1 MKKELISIR
10 SEYVNEI
17 KKELLGP
24 GSESLINDLEHEIIS
39 SHPKDRYSIGILYPQ
54 NQPIGFDNDE
64 VSEKNNNDNCV
75 STSNDEEEDCVSKVS
90 DKKYSNTSD
99 SEDNI
104 DEDIA
109 LALQNKPSSMGI
121 TFFAKGRSNKVK
133 CKISFATYRKTK
145 QEDLVVPFCPKNIDT
160 YELPLQLQSYY
171 SYDKKN
177 RLLKRISKYPKQ
189 ISELKE
195 DLEKNGYIDTDNII
209 NKLYDINSI
218 ASGYVRVPHEATL
231 TLNFNESDYIDN
243 NAEIDETNAKV
254 TAYRKKISEDI
265 FSISIMLINTSETEQ
280 EGCLFQSKIV
290 VSTEDNDFVFFDYS
304 GSIDYELLDEEE
316 KSLELL
322 YRNKH
327 IYATGLGVA
336 TDWKIDEYGKGIVFS
351 DFFPAKEIPSMSFSL
366 PDDSTIDKT
375 VLSMKYLS
383 DLNTTSNKNEKLE
396 LLKLFIGLYE
406 NWIENINKS
415 IPNLQ
420 KKFRETASKNVDNC
434 KLSFER
440 MKSGIATLEQNSN
453 AWSAFELAN
462 RAMFMQRIHI
472 NMPKH
477 LSKTNVYDGDEE
489 LIDWLNRLNYNS
501 EPDNHYW
508 RPFQLAFLLMSINSI
523 VDDKSIDRELVD
535 LIWFPTGGGKTEA
548 YLGLSAFTIFYR
560 KLEFSKES
568 GGTAII
574 MRYTLRLLTAQ
585 QFTRAS
591 VLICACEYI
600 RKDCKSKHSKYKK
613 YPLGNDEITIGL
625 WIGGDHTPN
634 SNQGNRNSAKELLDK
649 LTDANSQNLNYCKD
663 RYNKFQVL
671 KCPWCSTKLVKDIV
685 NNKIVGDFGYQM
697 KRNRHFIFHCPQQD
711 CEFNSSLPIQVVD
724 EELYSNPPTLLFATV
739 DKFAMMPWNDK
750 VASFFGIES
759 NNRAPEL
766 IIQDELHLISGP
778 LGTMVGLYE
787 TAIDYLCSSKGHKTK
802 IIAST
807 ATIRKAKEQCAA
819 LYNRNVAQFPAPGLS
834 AEDSFFARE
843 ESIDHENEKFGRLYV
858 GLMPSGKTKATME
871 IRSIA
876 ALTQSIYDMDLV
888 DDYKDLFWTTT
899 VYFNS
904 LKELG
909 KCTTL
914 VEDDVKDAIRRLG
927 VRKRAHWRR
936 IGIPDEL
943 TSRVSTTELNATLDK
958 LEHIC
963 YKKENEGKPPYPSN
977 ILLATNM
984 ISVGIDVSRLNV
996 MLMVGQ
1002 PKLTSEYIQASSRI
1016 GREYPG
1022 VAFILYDGG
1031 KSRDRSHYEQFK
1043 PYHEAFYKYVEP
1055 TGATPYSEP
1064 ARDRGLHAVVITLLR
1079 YLNKSLRNEDG
1090 AANFNSENF
1099 SEEINNIKNFI
1110 CDRYQS
1116 IITKTTPGMDVNI
1129 KDISYEIDKII
1140 KKWELLADEFN
1151 DSFYYGGK
1159 FIRKHPNHEEGRL
1172 MKVFNSDS
1180 KDDSM
1185 RTMSS
1190 MRNVDQALE
1199 GNVIINWKD

>member
-145 QEDLVVPFCPKNIDT
+145 QEDLVVSFCPKNIDT

-351 DFFPAKEIPSMSFSL
+351 DFFPTKEIPSMSFSL

-1159 FIRKHPNHEEGRL
+1159 FFRKHPNHEEGRL